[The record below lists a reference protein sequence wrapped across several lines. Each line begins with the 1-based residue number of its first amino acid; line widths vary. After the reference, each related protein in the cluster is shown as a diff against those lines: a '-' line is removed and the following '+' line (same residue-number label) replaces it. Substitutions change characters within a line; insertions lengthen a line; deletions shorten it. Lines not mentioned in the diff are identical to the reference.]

1 MAGWV
6 LTFRPESLASQVDL
20 LFVLSVRSASF
31 TTNVLAS
38 ERSIR
43 GRIGAYTRWANTED
57 RYLTTR
63 PAREGFYAKFE
74 REVDPEARL
83 APQERAKRAEF
94 ARKAYYQRLA
104 LKSAQARRRR
114 KAVRPADDIVAER
127 QSGPRMA
134 QSRGNADSPTVASRT
149 SAFQAEAKSEA
160 RRLCWSNWTNWTHL
174 EGSEHAIRTPWRM
187 RSG

>member
-127 QSGPRMA
+127 QSGPRMTSSPKGSQA
-134 QSRGNADSPTVASRT
+134 RG
-149 SAFQAEAKSEA
+149 
-160 RRLCWSNWTNWTHL
+160 
-174 EGSEHAIRTPWRM
+174 
-187 RSG
+187 